1 MCGRQHYKG
10 KSVLLDMSRP
20 FSAMSIFEMSKCV
33 QDYLDFHGLWLSK
46 ERILYTTSSE
56 DYTRKYS
63 WTVDAFVNGAN
74 KAEVCNLIP
83 QKLTLHYKLDGVAH
97 TKICDDLKD
106 LPDLMDALRKNLIP
120 KQQDL
125 RDISKQ
131 LREMTGL
138 LREIA
143 PR

>member
-1 MCGRQHYKG
+1 
-10 KSVLLDMSRP
+10 MS
-20 FSAMSIFEMSKCV
+20 MSIHRMKKCV
-33 QDYLDFHGLWLSK
+33 EDYLDYHGLWLSN
-46 ERILYTTSSE
+46 ERILYTTSAE
-56 DYTRKYS
+56 DQTWTYS

-74 KAEVCNLIP
+74 KAEVCNMGS

-97 TKICDDLKD
+97 KKICDDLKD
-106 LPDLMDALRKNLIP
+106 LPELMDALRKNLLP

-125 RDISKQ
+125 MDISKQ